1 MVAGL
6 GAENSCEGR
15 QGRGF
20 VAGDTLRIRVN

>member
-15 QGRGF
+15 QGHGF
-20 VAGDTLRIRVN
+20 VVVLLCFIPE